1 MRPHACLAI
10 LILGAGPV
18 FAQGEPPEVRARLF
32 PCLQPT
38 DPSFPGIVAAC
49 SALLDDKT
57 IHLSSQR
64 IAGIHI
70 SRANAY
76 DELHDG
82 AHARADYDA
91 GIATDPDNALGYYNR
106 GLFLAR
112 QKDIAAAQADF
123 TRCVS
128 LNDGVAPAHFY
139 LGQMAFEKGDYETAL
154 RQLDDTIR
162 LDPGKAMPYMLR
174 GTTLMKLG
182 QTDKG
187 IADLRIAVGLDPAL
201 GKDIIV
207 DGKPLN

>member
-1 MRPHACLAI
+1 MRAYALAAI
-10 LILGAGPV
+10 LILGSGPV
-18 FAQGEPPEVRARLF
+18 FAQDEPPEVRARLF
-32 PCLQPT
+32 PCLQPA
-38 DPSFPGIVAAC
+38 DPAFAGIIAAC

-57 IHLSSQR
+57 IHLGSQR

-76 DELHDG
+76 DELHDP

-91 GIATDPDNALGYYNR
+91 GIAIDPQNALGYYNR

-112 QKDIAAAQADF
+112 QKDTAAAQADF
-123 TRCVS
+123 TKCVS
-128 LNDGVAPAHFY
+128 LDDSVAPAHFY
-139 LGQMAFEKGDYETAL
+139 LGQMAFEKGDYDTAL
-154 RQLDDTIR
+154 RQFNETIR

-187 IADLRIAVGLDPAL
+187 IADLKIAVGLDPAL